1 MTARFDA
8 LTRPKA
14 GDDPR
19 TNSKYLKVGLVLAAL
34 GLMVAMVTLIA
45 NIAAANNDNPVSAV
59 ETLAWSFGL
68 TTFAFA
74 TIKLAI
80 SVILIGILVRL
91 WARVSSVKA
100 ALPGLKGHGDAGS
113 PRGDIDTDHG
123 AATETADIPEP
134 LPIHKMARKM
144 WFPMVA
150 MGYML
155 VVVGTIVSFIW
166 SGKVSDGTQ
175 QAAQAWTAG
184 IQFLGEAFLLAGIS
198 FLLGSI
204 LAALREG
211 GGDVQKSL
219 GLPVRTLKMPVTA
232 KLFVA
237 FMALGLMVGM
247 LQFVLYIVAAAV
259 TSPQS
264 FAAWAAWLGPVRE
277 FSLGLLLAGI
287 VLALVTIGNALS
299 FQFSRI
305 REIVATGK

>member
-19 TNSKYLKVGLVLAAL
+19 TKSKYLTVGLALAAL
-34 GLMVAMVTLIA
+34 GLMLAVVTLIA
-45 NIAAANNDNPVSAV
+45 NIAAANNDNGVTAS

-68 TTFAFA
+68 TTFAFG
-74 TIKLAI
+74 TIKFAI

-91 WARVSSVKA
+91 WARVTAIKA
-100 ALPGLKGHGDAGS
+100 ALPGLKGPGDAGS
-113 PRGDIDTDHG
+113 PRGDVETEYG
-123 AATETADIPEP
+123 AATETADVPGP

-144 WFPMVA
+144 WFPMIA

-155 VVVGTIVSFIW
+155 VIVGLIVSFVW
-166 SGKVSDGTQ
+166 SGKVADGTQ

-184 IQFLGEAFLLAGIS
+184 IQFLGEGLLLAGIS

-211 GGDVQKSL
+211 GGEVQKSL

-232 KLFVA
+232 KLFVG
-237 FMALGLMVGM
+237 FMALGLMVAM
-247 LQFVLYIVAAAV
+247 LQFVLYIVAASV

-264 FAAWAAWLGPVRE
+264 FAAWAAWLGPLRE

-287 VLALVTIGNALS
+287 VLALVTIGNVLG